1 MASINLTDE
10 IMRHND
16 DEIIEFLAEKAKVVR
31 MVCNT
36 AVDEVKPEL
45 FYGIVSELDVMM
57 PVLIALNRRNKE
69 RKLQ

>member
-1 MASINLTDE
+1 MANINLTDE